1 MIKTLVLIKRMT
13 QTNPDIQETRQRLL
27 DAAGEI
33 FAEQGFRHATIREIC
48 EKAGANVAA
57 VNYHF
62 RDKEGLYIEVIRY
75 AHRCLTIQD
84 PAELSRISNAPPE
97 QRLAAFIRNFM
108 HQLFAPGK
116 PAWHGKLVTREM
128 IEPTSAL
135 DQLVEQEIR
144 PRSLYLMSIVREL
157 IGPEAPDADI
167 SLATL
172 SVISQCVFYR
182 HAQPVLARLRP
193 QLKFTPEEVA
203 KLAAHIT
210 RFSLAALKSC
220 HFSKPGEN
228 PRGA

>member
-1 MIKTLVLIKRMT
+1 MT
-13 QTNPDIQETRQRLL
+13 QNNHDIQETRQRLL

-33 FAEQGFRHATIREIC
+33 FAEQGFRHTTIREIC
-48 EKAGANVAA
+48 ERAGANVAA

-62 RDKEGLYIEVIRY
+62 RDKEGLYSEVIRY
-75 AHRCLTIQD
+75 AHRCLTIQN
-84 PAELSRISNAPPE
+84 PAEFAQMSHAPAE
-97 QRLAAFIRNFM
+97 QRLAAFISNFM

-116 PAWHGKLVTREM
+116 SAWHGKLVTREM
-128 IEPTSAL
+128 VEPTSAL
-135 DQLVEQEIR
+135 DHLVEQEIR
-144 PRSLYLMSIVREL
+144 PRSLYLMSLVREL
-157 IGPEAPDADI
+157 IGPEAPDADV

-210 RFSLAALKSC
+210 RFSLVALKNWSC
-220 HFSKPGEN
+220 SKPGAN
-228 PRGA
+228 PQGV